1 MPASIPAEVLDLFDE
16 PALGHMSHLDAQDR
30 IGAPYSRRTPRE
42 IFLIEID
49 RARKSWASPACVRA
63 AVAATP

>member
-49 RARKSWASPACVRA
+49 RARKSWA
-63 AVAATP
+63 